1 MRPPGN
7 VTNLVYL
14 QNKLTAELMGSFKMF
29 PRPYIVLSVLDEFS
43 TVCVTVLKSG
53 SLTFIKEN

>member
-1 MRPPGN
+1 MKPPGN

-43 TVCVTVLKSG
+43 TTCVTVLKSG